1 MTAFNTFRNNSAEF
15 LFHQKH
21 LICSCKN
28 TKEENYLDQ
37 NRFVKFKKM
46 KIHELKKGLI
56 KY

>member
-37 NRFVKFKKM
+37 NRFVELKKM